1 MLANTTAIA
10 FAWRKLNKKFNL
22 MYAKRAFVHW
32 YYDEGMEET
41 DFNESQEN
49 LLTLELDYKEVATDT
64 HHVNNEIEI

>member
-1 MLANTTAIA
+1 
-10 FAWRKLNKKFNL
+10 

-49 LLTLELDYKEVATDT
+49 LLTLEMDYREVATDT
-64 HHVNNEIEI
+64 NLISEEEI